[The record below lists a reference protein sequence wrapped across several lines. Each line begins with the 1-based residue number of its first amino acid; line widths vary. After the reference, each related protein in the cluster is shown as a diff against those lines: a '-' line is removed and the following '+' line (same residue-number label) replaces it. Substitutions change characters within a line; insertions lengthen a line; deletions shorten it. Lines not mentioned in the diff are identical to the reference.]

1 MDPVVQ
7 RGWILMEFSLDKKLR
22 HKINELLRS
31 SIHAKVQKRL
41 FALLWI
47 DQGKSVQEVAALLRL
62 STRSVRDWLRIFR
75 TKGFDA
81 LLVLHY
87 KGDSGNLAPAQIEQ
101 LKAEIK
107 TGKFHCARQ
116 VQGYLEQTFQA
127 AYSLSGTKRLLQRI
141 GCSYHQNTGFLF
153 KAKRE
158 KQEEF
163 VKEYQGNCPKPG
175 EKKDATLSTP
185 AIPSGAWKP
194 SIPAGLC
201 LANASR
207 SA

>member
-1 MDPVVQ
+1 
-7 RGWILMEFSLDKKLR
+7 MEFSLDKKLR
-22 HKINELLRS
+22 HKIDDLLRS
-31 SIHAKVQKRL
+31 SIPAKVQKRL
-41 FALLWI
+41 FALLWL
-47 DQGKSVQEVAALLRL
+47 DDGKSVEEVAALLHL
-62 STRSVRDWLRIFR
+62 CTRSVRDWLRIFR
-75 TKGFDA
+75 NKGFDA

-87 KGDSGNLAPAQIEQ
+87 KGDSGDLTPAQIEQ

-116 VQGYLEQTFQA
+116 VQGYLEQTFQT

-141 GCSYHQNTGFLF
+141 GCSYHQITGFLF

-163 VKEYQGNCPKPG
+163 VKEYQANCPKPG
-175 EKKDATLSTP
+175 EKKDATLSMP
-185 AIPSGAWKP
+185 AIPSGDWKP
-194 SIPAGLC
+194 SIPVGFCA
-201 LANASR
+201 ANASR